1 MLLHKLRT
9 YILTTILLFM
19 LLPEAAHANGGPLHY
34 PAEGYGRLELDEN
47 SKISLVREK
56 VAFTFRDIDRYKS
69 HAEVTVHY
77 ELHNTS
83 DSGKDL
89 EVLFVTPQSEA
100 FMVSEGNKEIN
111 VIMDPNVK
119 TVNWQNTQVKNT
131 VIDPVSGKELRLSNY
146 SAEIG
151 PAQGARFPL
160 SFEPNETKNI
170 VINYIEN
177 GGMYNK
183 GVITTIFSHLYY
195 LTPAAFWEGEPH
207 VELEINLSAPDASI
221 HSNLPMEKVNS
232 KTYKA
237 VFNKLPS
244 EDWYFSYTYPKRLL
258 YPTNIEKDHNL
269 LVLGTI
275 AALTAIAAALA
286 LLFRKSFLFTY
297 SGIGILVFTVYY
309 ISKMGG
315 YPFNDIFVA
324 FIDLVVGVGLVICD
338 ILIRGVI
345 RRRKEMT
352 KTV

>member
-1 MLLHKLRT
+1 VLLLKLRPL
-9 YILTTILLFM
+9 ILTAVLLFM
-19 LLPEAAHANGGPLHY
+19 LIPEAANANGGPLHY

-47 SKISLVREK
+47 SKVSLVHEK
-56 VAFTFRDIDRYKS
+56 VTYTFREVEKYKS
-69 HAEVTVHY
+69 HAEVTVQY

-83 DSGKDL
+83 DSSKDL
-89 EVLFVTPQSEA
+89 EVLFVTPASEA
-100 FMVSEGNKEIN
+100 FMVSEGDKEIN
-111 VIMDPNVK
+111 VIMDPKVK
-119 TVNWQNTQVKNT
+119 TVNWQHAQVKNT

-146 SAEIG
+146 SAEIP

-195 LTPAAFWEGEPH
+195 LTPAAFWEEEPH
-207 VELEINLSAPDASI
+207 VELEIRLSAPGAKL
-221 HSNLPMEKVNS
+221 HSNLLMEQTDS
-232 KTYKA
+232 KTFKA
-237 VFNKLPS
+237 NFNELPS

-269 LVLGTI
+269 LVLGTV
-275 AALTAIAAALA
+275 AALTVIAAALA
-286 LLFRKSFLFTY
+286 LLFRKSFLFTI
-297 SGIGILVFTVYY
+297 SAFGIFGFTVYY

-338 ILIRGVI
+338 ILIRGAI
-345 RRRKEMT
+345 RRRREMT
-352 KTV
+352 KNV